1 MVSKKLLLPFL
12 LMVSLFASYN
22 SQAQNFSS
30 TFIEYAY
37 GWNNTDY
44 VTGANP
50 QNGGMNLFTLD
61 HTTVTKWGG
70 VYGFVNYMGAP
81 SGFYMTGFD
90 NEIPDEGAANYRLYS
105 EVSPWVSL
113 SGVTGKDF
121 SFGPVADVSI
131 DGQLNFGNGFM
142 AGLAGV
148 GLTFKAPKGGFLK
161 LSTYWRTDN
170 IRHDAVQFTGVF
182 DLPLWRKLG
191 FRMQGFFDLIPNAT
205 NRAEFGSTDM
215 GTDFISQTRFLFD
228 VGRNTVFKNDKNTKL
243 EFGVDIY
250 MHFNKDLAAN
260 NSNAFVPQPCVRLTF

>member
-1 MVSKKLLLPFL
+1 MVSKKLLLPIL
-12 LMVSLFASYN
+12 LMVSLFASSQ
-22 SQAQNFSS
+22 SQAQNYSS

-44 VTGANP
+44 ATGTNP
-50 QNGGMNLFTLD
+50 ANGGMNLFTLD

-81 SGFYMTGFD
+81 DGFYLTGFY
-90 NEIPDEGAANYRLYS
+90 NEIPDDGAANYRLYS

-113 SGVTGKDF
+113 SGITGKDF
-121 SFGPVADVSI
+121 SFGPVADVSV
-131 DGQLNFGNGFM
+131 DGQLNFGNGYM

-170 IRHDAVQFTGVF
+170 IKHDAVQFTGVF

-205 NRAEFGSTDM
+205 NRQAFGGTDL

-228 VGRNTVFKNDKNTKL
+228 IGRNTVFKNDENSKL
-243 EFGVDIY
+243 EIGCDIY
-250 MHFNKDLAAN
+250 MHFNKDLAEN
-260 NSNAFVPQPCVRLTF
+260 NANAFVPQPCVRLTF